1 MEAQIMQFPT
11 PAHANDATI
20 DAQIK
25 RLEQLLSAYRKR
37 KMMEAKASVFGMLGD
52 EED

>member
-20 DAQIK
+20 NAQIK
-25 RLEQLLSAYRKR
+25 RLEVLLQARRKR
-37 KMMEAKASVFGMLGD
+37 QMMELKASVFGLLD
-52 EED
+52 EQEA